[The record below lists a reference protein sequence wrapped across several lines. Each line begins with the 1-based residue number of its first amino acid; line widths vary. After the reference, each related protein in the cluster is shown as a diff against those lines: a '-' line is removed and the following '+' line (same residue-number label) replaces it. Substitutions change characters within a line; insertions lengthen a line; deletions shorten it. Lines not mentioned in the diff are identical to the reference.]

1 MNNKLEGSFKGLIPF
16 LVFIGIYLGSGI
28 LLDLNGVEMAFYQL
42 PAPIAI
48 FPGIIVAF
56 LLFKGSVKEKF
67 ETFLKGCGHEDI
79 ITMCIIYLLAGGFA
93 VVTKSM
99 GGVDST
105 VNLGLT
111 YIPANYIAPGLFL
124 IAGFISTATGTS
136 VGSIVSLAPV
146 AVGLAEK
153 SGVSMPLV
161 LAALM
166 GGAMFGDNLSIIS
179 DTTIAATRT
188 QGVEMKDKFRVNIK
202 IAAPAAVLTLILLVL
217 FGKPDSTPETISYTY
232 NLLKILP
239 YIFVLGLSLIG
250 INVFLVLTSGIALSG
265 IIGLFYGDFTWLSYT
280 KEIYN
285 GFTGM
290 TEIFLLSLLTGGLA
304 SMVTKAGGIDWIM
317 STIEKRIKGI
327 KSAQLGIGLLVALTD
342 AAVANNTVAIIING
356 PIAKRISKKY
366 NVDSKKTA
374 SVLDIF
380 SCITQGA
387 IPYGAQMLI
396 MLSFTNG
403 KVSPFEVIPLLWYQM
418 ILALIT
424 LGYILYNPKEN

>member
-1 MNNKLEGSFKGLIPF
+1 
-16 LVFIGIYLGSGI
+16 
-28 LLDLNGVEMAFYQL
+28 
-42 PAPIAI
+42 
-48 FPGIIVAF
+48 
-56 LLFKGSVKEKF
+56 
-67 ETFLKGCGHEDI
+67 
-79 ITMCIIYLLAGGFA
+79 
-93 VVTKSM
+93 
-99 GGVDST
+99 
-105 VNLGLT
+105 
-111 YIPANYIAPGLFL
+111 
-124 IAGFISTATGTS
+124 
-136 VGSIVSLAPV
+136 
-146 AVGLAEK
+146 
-153 SGVSMPLV
+153 
-161 LAALM
+161 
-166 GGAMFGDNLSIIS
+166 SIIS

-202 IAAPAAVLTLILLVL
+202 IAAPAAVITLILLIL
-217 FGKPDSTPETISYTY
+217 FGKPNSTPETISYTY

-239 YIFVLGLSLIG
+239 YVFVLGLSLIG

-304 SMVTKAGGIDWIM
+304 NMVTKAGGIDWIM
-317 STIEKRIKGI
+317 FTIEKRIKGI

-374 SVLDIF
+374 SLLDIF

>member
-1 MNNKLEGSFKGLIPF
+1 MGKKANGSFKGLIPF
-16 LVFIGIYLGSGI
+16 LVFIGLYLGSGI
-28 LLDLNGVEMAFYQL
+28 ILDSMGVELAFYQL
-42 PAPIAI
+42 PAPVAI
-48 FPGIIVAF
+48 FPGVIVAF

-67 ETFLKGCGHEDI
+67 ETFLAGCGHQDI

-93 VVTKSM
+93 IVSKSM

-111 YIPANYIAPGLFL
+111 YIPSHYIAPGLFV

-136 VGSIVSLAPV
+136 VGSIVSLAPI

-153 SGVSMPLV
+153 SGVSMSLV

-202 IAAPAAVLTLILLVL
+202 IAAPAAILTLILLIA
-217 FGKPDSTPETISYTY
+217 FGKPEIAPEIGVYAF
-232 NLLKILP
+232 NIIKVLP
-239 YIFVLGLSLIG
+239 YVFVLTLSLIG
-250 INVFLVLTSGIALSG
+250 INVFVVLTAGIMLSG
-265 IIGLFYGDFTWLSYT
+265 AIGLYYGDFTWLGYA

-290 TEIFLLSLLTGGLA
+290 TDIFLLSLLTGGLA
-304 SMVTKAGGIDWIM
+304 SLVTKAGGIDWIM
-317 STIEKRIKGI
+317 STIEKRIKGV
-327 KSAQLGIGLLVALTD
+327 KSAQIGMALLVTLTD
-342 AAVANNTVAIIING
+342 MAVANNTVAIIING
-356 PIAKRISKKY
+356 PIAKKISDRYGVDPKK
-366 NVDSKKTA
+366 SA

-380 SCITQGA
+380 SCVAQGA

-396 MLSFTNG
+396 MLSFAGG
-403 KVSPFEVIPLLWYQM
+403 KVSPFDIIPLLWYQM
-418 ILALIT
+418 LLAIFT
-424 LGYILYNPKEN
+424 IMYIFYNPKES